1 MSTASGAVALASA
14 IEQLLSA
21 LAQRRHVL
29 GDKEPSPLSTFQA
42 IALTVLDDE
51 GPMRL
56 FALAERLR
64 TTNATASRTIDVL
77 AGHGLAQRQSDP
89 SDGRGVLV
97 SATRSGHRFVLDR
110 RSRLAALL
118 EQLLA
123 EMELDEAQRFTELL
137 GELSDLLERHPPER
151 S

>member
-1 MSTASGAVALASA
+1 VKAAPSAVALASA
-14 IEQLLSA
+14 IEQLLHA

-29 GDKEPSPLSTFQA
+29 GDEEPSPLSTFQS
-42 IALTVLDDE
+42 IAMTVIDDE

-56 FALAERLR
+56 YALAERLR
-64 TTNATASRTIDVL
+64 TTKATASRTIDVL
-77 AGHGLAQRQSDP
+77 AAHGLAQRRSDP

-97 SATRSGHRFVLDR
+97 SATRPGHRFVLDR

-137 GELSDLLERHPPER
+137 GELGDLLDRHPA
-151 S
+151 

>member
-1 MSTASGAVALASA
+1 MSAPAGAIALASA
-14 IEQLLSA
+14 VDQLLSA
-21 LAQRRHVL
+21 LVQRRHVL

-42 IALTVLDDE
+42 IALTVLADE

-56 FALAERLR
+56 NVLAQQLR
-64 TTNATASRTIDVL
+64 TTNATASRTTDVL
-77 AGHGLAQRQSDP
+77 AGLGLAERRSDP
-89 SDGRGVLV
+89 TDGRGVLV
-97 SATRSGHRFVLDR
+97 QATPSGREHVRER

-123 EMELDEAQRFTELL
+123 EMEPDEARRFTELL
-137 GELSDLLERHPPER
+137 GELNDLLERHQAEP